1 MRPVRSGYA
10 QRFPHLARR
19 RPAQPVQRAYDFTR
33 ICVGSEY
40 GSGQPV
46 YLDDTVRREGM
57 HIIGAP
63 GGGKTTLVKA
73 IALSDFKRGYGGL
86 VTDPNGSHPGSLYSE
101 ILIELDR
108 LGFLRSGRVHII
120 DPNLHEAAGYII
132 PINPLARRH
141 ALHTSVSADSLLQA
155 VERVWDDEETHAKPT
170 IRRRLKM
177 LFMALAELGLPLTD
191 AKYFLDPHDRHGVRA
206 RAIQALSNE
215 FSRDALEELHQIAI
229 DDRSKRDFRIECL
242 GSFNRLAEFLSS
254 DAISAMFGV
263 VDEPGKTPR
272 TLDLLACMEAGDI
285 ILVNLQ
291 PGLAISEA
299 DADLLGAILLR
310 YVFLLSQLR
319 QNREAFGIYV
329 DEAHRLLT
337 GDVPSLLA
345 TGRKYGLMPVL
356 IHQFMAQAGKPD
368 DLMYQALLA
377 CMEIQAIFRVKDPRE
392 AQLLAEHV
400 LPLNLERPVAA
411 SVRPT
416 VVAQRR
422 VWLSSRAKSASKGE
436 SEGEGETRGTMHAIT
451 SAETTGETVASIAS
465 TTTGAGQFDALGQ
478 SSGVVMQP
486 AYQMFGPNAPGASM
500 WPAPLSE
507 STGTNNV
514 HGASSMSAETRGEV
528 RGSIRAYTEAE
539 TVARSRAT
547 STSRARNRAT
557 SEMTGESEGFENV
570 FQNLPSAWHSLD
582 AERYRAGEVIRA
594 LPTGRCFLSF
604 RGRTVC
610 LDVPKAKRES

>member
-1 MRPVRSGYA
+1 MRRLRSGYA

-19 RPAQPVQRAYDFTR
+19 RPAQAAPRAYDFTR
-33 ICVGSEY
+33 ICVGTEY
-40 GSGQPV
+40 GSGLPV
-46 YLDDTVRREGM
+46 HLHDTVRREGM
-57 HIIGAP
+57 HIEGTP
-63 GGGKTTLVKA
+63 GSGKTTLAKT

-86 VTDPNGSHPGSLYSE
+86 VADPNGSHPGSLYSE

-108 LGFLRSGRVHII
+108 LGFLKSGRVHII
-120 DPNLHEAAGYII
+120 DPNLHTAAGHVIA
-132 PINPLARRH
+132 INPLARRH
-141 ALHTSVSADSLLQA
+141 ALHTSVSADALLQA
-155 VERVWDDEETHAKPT
+155 VERIWAGEDTHAKPT

-177 LFMALAELGLPLTD
+177 LFIALAELELPLTD

-215 FSRDALEELHQIAI
+215 FSRDALEELHQIAL
-229 DDRSKRDFRIECL
+229 DDRSKRDFRIECV

-254 DAISAMFGV
+254 DAISAMFSV
-263 VDEPGKTPR
+263 VDQPGKAPR

-285 ILVNLQ
+285 VLVNLQ

-310 YVFLLSQLR
+310 YVFLLSQHR
-319 QNREAFGIYV
+319 QNLEPFGLYI
-329 DEAHRLLT
+329 DEAHRVLT
-337 GDVPSLLA
+337 GDVPVLLA
-345 TGRKYGLMPVL
+345 TGRKHGLMPVL
-356 IHQFMAQAGKPD
+356 IHQFMAQAGKPG
-368 DLMYQALLA
+368 DLMYEALLA

-416 VVAQRR
+416 VVGQRR

-436 SEGEGETRGTMHAIT
+436 SEGEGETRGVMHAST
-451 SAETTGETVASIAS
+451 SAETTGETLASVSS
-465 TTTGAGQFDALGQ
+465 TTTGAGEFDALGQ
-478 SSGVVMQP
+478 SAGVVMQP
-486 AYQMFGPNAPGASM
+486 AFQMLGPNSPQASV

-514 HGASSMSAETRGEV
+514 HGTSSMSAQTTGEV
-528 RGSIRAYTEAE
+528 RGSMRAHTEAE

-547 STSRARNRAT
+547 STSRARNHAT
-557 SEMTGESEGFENV
+557 SEMSGESEAFENV

-594 LPTGRCFLSF
+594 LPIGRCFLSF